1 MRLGHL
7 ERRFTLPVTSALTT
21 DVLTVPPDAS
31 VSEFVYSHVLGR
43 RELSVPVVD
52 KEKYL
57 GIISLSDVSN
67 IDRSEWEQTKV
78 VDLIQNELPAAMPS
92 WSLRD
97 AIAAMEKTHTEI
109 LAVTDLAGSFIGVL
123 RADDILK
130 LDEILEETGA

>member
-1 MRLGHL
+1 M
-7 ERRFTLPVTSALTT
+7 TSALTT
-21 DVLTVPPDAS
+21 DVLTVPPDAT

-57 GIISLSDVSN
+57 GIISLSDTAE
-67 IDRSEWEQTKV
+67 IDRSEWDKIRV
-78 VDLIQNELPAAMPS
+78 IDLIQSELPTATPS

-97 AIAAMEKTHTEI
+97 AIAAMEYIHTDI
-109 LAVTDLAGSFIGVL
+109 LAVTDTEGAFIGVL

-130 LDEILEETGA
+130 LDEILEETGG